1 MPALRR
7 GRYRL
12 PERITATH
20 SGGFIKD
27 CPHPSNGPRPLP
39 KVRAVVLDNLCKGKS
54 SFGSPPDWV
63 INDALERANGHGG
76 KARSILEEFW
86 DQVCADPE
94 RYSPLYPDTAATTRV
109 VTSHKLISDLPIR
122 GCRVPGCTSYNC
134 AVQGRPHCCK
144 QQLKMRAW
152 AAQQPATHERSVVL
166 DNLCRDKRAFGS
178 PPDWAIDDALERA
191 AGHGGKARAILQLE
205 FNAEMFNAANAA
217 NRENARVRSHLK
229 RSQAAAAV

>member
-1 MPALRR
+1 MQGQIKLWVST
-7 GRYRL
+7 RL
-12 PERITATH
+12 GNQRCTRESEWTWR
-20 SGGFIKD
+20 
-27 CPHPSNGPRPLP
+27 
-39 KVRAVVLDNLCKGKS
+39 KS
-54 SFGSPPDWV
+54 TFD
-63 INDALERANGHGG
+63 L
-76 KARSILEEFW
+76 RSILEEFW

-94 RYSPLYPDTAATTRV
+94 RYPPLYPDTAATTRV
-109 VTSHKLISDLPIR
+109 VTSHKLTSDLPIR

-134 AVQGRPHCCK
+134 AVQGRPHWCK

-152 AAQQPATHERSVVL
+152 AAQQPATRERSVVL

-191 AGHGGKARAILQLE
+191 AGHGGKARAILQLG